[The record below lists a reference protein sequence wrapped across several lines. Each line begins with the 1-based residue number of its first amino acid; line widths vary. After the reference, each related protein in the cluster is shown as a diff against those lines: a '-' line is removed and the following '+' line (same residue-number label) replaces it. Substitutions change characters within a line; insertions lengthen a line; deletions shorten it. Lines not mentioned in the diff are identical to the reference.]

1 MYKHLSS
8 KIFLNNIRCMIG
20 QKKNGVQ
27 YGGDIIL
34 NTLKHNIK
42 NKYIET
48 IDINKLYDYSKI
60 YNRVNNNI
68 SIDQNNSRSHNF
80 NINLGGDHSI
90 SVGTIKPL
98 IDRYKDNIL
107 VVWIDA
113 HGDINTSESSFTKN
127 KHGMPLAALMGMM
140 EHWYT
145 IPTWYT
151 APFRNYF
158 LDPKNIIYCGV
169 RDLDPFEKNTI
180 IDKNIKIFPN
190 FIDNIIST
198 INSHPAHYIH
208 ISFDVDSI
216 DPSIMPSTGTLVKNG
231 LLVEDVVNI
240 INCTRDRLI
249 SFDLVEFNPLIGSN
263 KDVKKTLDNIQIIL
277 DSVIR
282 TSTL

>member
-1 MYKHLSS
+1 MYKYLSS

-27 YGGDIIL
+27 YGGNIIL
-34 NTLKHNIK
+34 NTLKHNIQ

-48 IDINKLYDYSKI
+48 IDINTLDDYSKI
-60 YNRVNNNI
+60 YNRVNDNI
-68 SIDQNNSRSHNF
+68 SINKYNRPHNF

-98 IDRYKDNIL
+98 IDRYKDNVL

-113 HGDINTSESSFTKN
+113 HGDINTYESSFTKN
-127 KHGMPLAALMGMM
+127 KHGMPLAALMGTM

-151 APFRNYF
+151 IPSRNYF

-231 LLVEDVVNI
+231 MLVEDVVNI

-263 KDVKKTLDNIQIIL
+263 EDVKKTLDNIQIIL